1 RSRSTAP
8 ARIRCGPGSGASGA
22 ACWASVRSSGTSP
35 SSWSAAT
42 DRCCRGMRRRW
53 RRERC
58 ADRSRP
64 PWAERRPPAAA
75 PGQVTMVTGTGVP
88 ASTFCDTE
96 PSSTPLIPLVPRDPI
111 TITSALRLAAAFRM
125 FSATSPTSSTNS
137 TFTFL
142 RASSFRAGPSIRAK
156 LSAWWASAASA
167 PILRAAPGNSES
179 STATTVSVPLRK
191 ALHSASACWSA
202 RVLAS
207 LPSTGT
213 RIFIVLHPPREHGFY
228 AGASPAGVARRAPG
242 ACTDPGEA
250 RRRRDGLLLD
260 EGALEYVIARGAD
273 ARRGGEPAPVQERAE
288 VGQHLWAAADHGA
301 VPGRV
306 ERLKA

>member
-1 RSRSTAP
+1 
-8 ARIRCGPGSGASGA
+8 
-22 ACWASVRSSGTSP
+22 
-35 SSWSAAT
+35 
-42 DRCCRGMRRRW
+42 
-53 RRERC
+53 
-58 ADRSRP
+58 
-64 PWAERRPPAAA
+64 
-75 PGQVTMVTGTGVP
+75 
-88 ASTFCDTE
+88 
-96 PSSTPLIPLVPRDPI
+96 
-111 TITSALRLAAAFRM
+111 
-125 FSATSPTSSTNS
+125 
-137 TFTFL
+137 
-142 RASSFRAGPSIRAK
+142 
-156 LSAWWASAASA
+156 
-167 PILRAAPGNSES
+167 

-213 RIFIVLHPPREHGFY
+213 RIFIGLHPPREHGFY

-250 RRRRDGLLLD
+250 RRRRGGSLLD
-260 EGALEYVIARGAD
+260 EGALEHVIARGAD

-306 ERLKA
+306 ERLKAEVGGHAPAVEQVGQAAALAAALPLERLAAYRRVVQQLARDLLAEELVPRQFVEDVVAIGQVGRATHAVGHDHALEALVGVRV